1 MQNREL
7 LSTLAVAQ
15 CRNVA
20 SPRIQGEL
28 FIEVNASEVN
38 WNPLQLRHVY
48 EQQMTIWRKYSGFEV
63 IQDEAGEVV
72 GFVDHDKYAK
82 SVGGLLSE
90 AEAQELVRKA
100 GVLPPDCRLIRL
112 REHKLD
118 DLLRTFRATYVL
130 AEATETYSQVEVEI
144 NSTTREIIAVRPVPK
159 KEKPHDGA

>member
-38 WNPLQLRHVY
+38 WNPLQLRHIY

-63 IQDEAGEVV
+63 IMDEAGEVV
-72 GFVDHDKYAK
+72 GFVHHDKYAK
-82 SVGGLLSE
+82 SVGGILTE
-90 AEAQELVRKA
+90 EDAQAAVRKA
-100 GVLPPDCRLIRL
+100 GVLPSDARFIRL

-118 DLLRTFRATYVL
+118 DLVRTFRATYIL
-130 AEATETYSQVEVEI
+130 AEATETHSQIEVEI
-144 NSTTREIIAVRPVPK
+144 NSITREIIAVRPVPK
-159 KEKPHDGA
+159 KENPHDGV